1 MKHCHIPAALLLYYC
16 YYYVGKLGSACV
28 LGLAVNAGRE
38 TMERQ
43 EFAKGSGPPVLIY
56 FILRNLYG

>member
-16 YYYVGKLGSACV
+16 YYYVGKLVQLVFWVS
-28 LGLAVNAGRE
+28 VNAGRE
-38 TMERQ
+38 IMERQ
-43 EFAKGSGPPVLIY
+43 EFVKGSGPPVPIY